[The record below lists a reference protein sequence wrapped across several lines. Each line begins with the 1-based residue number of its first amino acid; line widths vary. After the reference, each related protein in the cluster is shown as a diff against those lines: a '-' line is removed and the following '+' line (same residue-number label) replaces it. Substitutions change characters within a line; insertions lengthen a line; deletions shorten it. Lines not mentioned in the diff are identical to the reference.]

1 MTPLSAADPRLVRE
15 QRKTLATL
23 FSGYVGYYFCRSH
36 LSVAT
41 PLILAAFASEGV
53 TKETLGTVVSI
64 GVASYAVGKAVAG
77 PFADRFGGRKLF
89 LGGMFYSA
97 LATGAGATVVVAGA
111 GNAFVIFGALWA
123 LNRFA
128 QSIGWVALVRIV
140 GRWFPV
146 GRHATVMGVLSLS
159 FLLGDAFVRLV
170 LGSVIRLGEVRQDG
184 PLAILNSWPAVFAVA
199 AGMLALIAIVTAVFL
214 RESPN
219 DVGLPEPAANPINLY
234 HDADKPAA
242 RPTLLQLLRPLLSS
256 GLFWLVCGMS
266 FGLTLI
272 RETFNTWTPTYLTEA
287 VELKVGA
294 AALGSV
300 LPPLGGAAAVVLA
313 GLLSDRMGGRH
324 GRIILPSLILLG
336 VTLFAIA
343 TIDTQGRPALALS
356 LVTAAQFFLLGPYSY
371 LAGVMALDL
380 GGKTGNSTA
389 SALIDTAGYI
399 GALLSGIGAGWLAQ
413 QHGWSAV
420 FGALLVVC
428 AGTAVIA
435 AIFIRVQE
443 RRIARLQREAA

>member
-1 MTPLSAADPRLVRE
+1 MIEPADVHPRLIRE
-15 QRKTLATL
+15 QRRTLATL
-23 FSGYVGYYFCRSH
+23 FGGYVGYYFCRSH

-64 GVASYAVGKAVAG
+64 GVACYAIGKAIAG
-77 PFADRFGGRKLF
+77 PIADRFGGRRLF
-89 LGGMFYSA
+89 LGGMCLSA
-97 LATGAGATVVVAGA
+97 FATATAAMIVGAT
-111 GNAFVIFGALWA
+111 NAFVIFGALWA

-128 QSIGWVALVRIV
+128 QSIGWVALVRVV
-140 GRWFPV
+140 GRWFSI

-170 LGSVIRLGEVRQDG
+170 LGTTIRIGEVNRDG
-184 PLAILNSWPAVFAVA
+184 PLEILRSWPAVFGVA
-199 AGMLALIAIVTAVFL
+199 AGILAFTAVLTSIFL
-214 RESPN
+214 RESPR

-234 HDADKPAA
+234 HDLTVPAR
-242 RPTLLQLLRPLLSS
+242 RPSLVQLLTPLLSS

-272 RETFNTWTPTYLTEA
+272 RETFNTWTPTYLNEA

-300 LPPLGGAAAVVLA
+300 IPPLGGAAAVILA
-313 GLLSDRMGGRH
+313 GVLSDRIGGRH
-324 GRIILPSLILLG
+324 GRIILPSLVLLCA
-336 VTLFAIA
+336 TLLAIA
-343 TIDTQGRPALALS
+343 AFDTQGRPVLALS
-356 LVTAAQFFLLGPYSY
+356 LVTAAQFFLVGPYSY

-389 SALIDTAGYI
+389 SALTDTAGYV
-399 GALLSGIGAGWLAQ
+399 GALLSGFGAGWIADTY
-413 QHGWSAV
+413 GWSSV
-420 FGALLVVC
+420 FGGLLAPVC
-428 AGTAVIA
+428 IATCVIA
-435 AIFIRVQE
+435 AAFIVVQE
-443 RRIARLQREAA
+443 RRMKRLRDDLT

>member
-1 MTPLSAADPRLVRE
+1 T
-15 QRKTLATL
+15 TLATL
-23 FSGYVGYYFCRSH
+23 FGGYVGYYFCRSH

-64 GVASYAVGKAVAG
+64 GVACYAIGKAIAG
-77 PFADRFGGRKLF
+77 PLADRFGGRTLF
-89 LGGMFYSA
+89 LGGMIVSTF
-97 LATGAGATVVVAGA
+97 ATAAAIGAT
-111 GNAFVIFGALWA
+111 NAFVIFGALWA

-128 QSIGWVALVRIV
+128 QSIGWVALVRVV

-146 GRHATVMGVLSLS
+146 GRHATVMGILSLS

-170 LGSVIRLGEVRQDG
+170 LGSVIRLGEINRDA
-184 PLAILNSWPAVFAVA
+184 PLSILNSWPAVFGVA
-199 AGMLALIAIVTAVFL
+199 AGMLALIAILTAVFL
-214 RESPN
+214 RESPT
-219 DVGLPEPAANPINLY
+219 DVGVPEPPANPINLY
-234 HDADKPAA
+234 HDADKPTTRPSLA
-242 RPTLLQLLRPLLSS
+242 RLLAPLLSS

-313 GLLSDRMGGRH
+313 GLLSDRIGGRH

-336 VTLFAIA
+336 VTLLAIT
-343 TIDTQGRPALALS
+343 TIDTQGRPVLALS
-356 LVTAAQFFLLGPYSY
+356 LVTAAQFFLVGPYSY
-371 LAGVMALDL
+371 LAGVIALDL

-389 SALIDTAGYI
+389 SALTDTAGYV
-399 GALLSGIGAGWLAQ
+399 GALLSGFGAGWIAQ
-413 QHGWSAV
+413 RHGWQPV
-420 FGALLVVC
+420 FGTLLVVC
-428 AGTAVIA
+428 AATAVIA
-435 AIFIRVQE
+435 AVFIRVQE
-443 RRIARLQREAA
+443 DRIARLQRVRSSP